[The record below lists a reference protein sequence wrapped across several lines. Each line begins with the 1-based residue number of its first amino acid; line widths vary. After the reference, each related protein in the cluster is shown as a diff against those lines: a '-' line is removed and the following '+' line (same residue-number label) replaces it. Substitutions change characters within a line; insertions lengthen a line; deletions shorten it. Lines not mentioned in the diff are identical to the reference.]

1 MRIGINCGHT
11 VSGTVGCGA
20 VGYIDESIEARKVG
34 YALEDLL
41 KKAGHTVRD
50 CTNDYAP
57 TVSSNLRQIVDMANS
72 QPLDL
77 FVSIHFNSGGGQ
89 GTEVW
94 TYGGKKFDEATN
106 TCKAISELGFKNRG
120 IKDGSKLYV
129 VHHSDAKAMLVEVCF
144 VDTEDANKYKK
155 IGATEFAKA
164 IFKGITGQ
172 VTKDKTNKEELNMT
186 QYEELL
192 SKINELDKKKADKSE
207 MIYDC
212 IDSNM
217 PEWAHKPVQWCLDNG
232 IVSGADD
239 AHLNLNNT
247 KLWVCVVVYVKD
259 KGITNPIYI
268 KAYLNITN
276 PIYIDKDFL
285 NWNADQV
292 VTDLDKQGIIS
303 SEDGLKI
310 LNIAD
315 LELKNSKLR
324 EILKN
329 KGYDGIVYNNEIE
342 AISFLMTNKFL
353 GRTQIQIK

>member
-20 VGYIDESIEARKVG
+20 VGYIDESVEARKVG

-41 KKAGHTVRD
+41 KKAGHTVHD

-72 QPLDL
+72 QSLDL

-144 VDTEDANKYKK
+144 VDKEDANKYKK

-247 KLWVCVVVYVKD
+247 KLWVCVVVYRAVKFVAGLM
-259 KGITNPIYI
+259 KI
-268 KAYLNITN
+268 KI
-276 PIYIDKDFL
+276 
-285 NWNADQV
+285 
-292 VTDLDKQGIIS
+292 
-303 SEDGLKI
+303 
-310 LNIAD
+310 
-315 LELKNSKLR
+315 
-324 EILKN
+324 
-329 KGYDGIVYNNEIE
+329 
-342 AISFLMTNKFL
+342 
-353 GRTQIQIK
+353 

>member
-11 VSGTVGCGA
+11 VSGQVGCGA
-20 VGYIDESIEARKVG
+20 VDYIDESVEARNVG

-41 KKAGHTVRD
+41 KKAGHTVYD

-57 TVSSNLRQIVDMANS
+57 TVSSNLKQIVDMANS

-172 VTKDKTNKEELNMT
+172 ETVKNEEDLTMT
-186 QYEELL
+186 QYEELTR
-192 SKINELDKKKADKSE
+192 KINELDKKKADKSE

-247 KLWVCVVVYVKD
+247 KLWVCVVVYNTQDAVN
-259 KGITNPIYI
+259 T
-268 KAYLNITN
+268 NITA
-276 PIYIDKDFL
+276 K
-285 NWNADQV
+285 
-292 VTDLDKQGIIS
+292 
-303 SEDGLKI
+303 
-310 LNIAD
+310 
-315 LELKNSKLR
+315 R
-324 EILKN
+324 
-329 KGYDGIVYNNEIE
+329 
-342 AISFLMTNKFL
+342 
-353 GRTQIQIK
+353 

>member
-11 VSGTVGCGA
+11 MSGTVGCGA
-20 VGYIDESIEARKVG
+20 VGYIDESVEARKVG

-41 KKAGHTVRD
+41 QKAGHTVYD

-57 TVSSNLRQIVDMANS
+57 TVSSNLKQIVDKANA

-94 TYGGKKFDEATN
+94 TYGGKTFDEATN
-106 TCKAISELGFKNRG
+106 TCKAISTLGFKNRG

-144 VDTEDANKYKK
+144 VDTNDYVTYNK
-155 IGATEFAKA
+155 IGYKAIAEA

-172 VTKDKTNKEELNMT
+172 ETLKNEEDLTMT
-186 QYEELL
+186 QYEDLL
-192 SKINELDKKKADKSE
+192 NKINELDKKKADKSE

-217 PEWAHKPVQWCLDNG
+217 PEWAHTPVQWCLDNG
-232 IVSGADD
+232 IVSGTDD

-247 KLWVCVVVYVKD
+247 KLWVCVVVYRAVKFVAGLM
-259 KGITNPIYI
+259 KI
-268 KAYLNITN
+268 KI
-276 PIYIDKDFL
+276 
-285 NWNADQV
+285 
-292 VTDLDKQGIIS
+292 
-303 SEDGLKI
+303 
-310 LNIAD
+310 
-315 LELKNSKLR
+315 
-324 EILKN
+324 
-329 KGYDGIVYNNEIE
+329 
-342 AISFLMTNKFL
+342 
-353 GRTQIQIK
+353 

>member
-11 VSGTVGCGA
+11 VSGQVGCGA
-20 VGYIDESIEARKVG
+20 VGYIDESVEARNVG
-34 YALEDLL
+34 YVLEDLL
-41 KKAGHTVRD
+41 KKAGHTVHD

-57 TVSSNLRQIVDMANS
+57 TVSSNLRQIVDKANLKQIVDMANS
-72 QPLDL
+72 QSLDL

-172 VTKDKTNKEELNMT
+172 VTNDKTNKEELNMT

-247 KLWVCVVVYVKD
+247 KLWVCVVVYRAVKFVA
-259 KGITNPIYI
+259 GLI
-268 KAYLNITN
+268 KI
-276 PIYIDKDFL
+276 
-285 NWNADQV
+285 
-292 VTDLDKQGIIS
+292 
-303 SEDGLKI
+303 KI
-310 LNIAD
+310 
-315 LELKNSKLR
+315 
-324 EILKN
+324 
-329 KGYDGIVYNNEIE
+329 
-342 AISFLMTNKFL
+342 
-353 GRTQIQIK
+353 